1 MKEYP
6 SKERPYKTSE
16 ELRQKMK
23 DYYWT
28 RKAIQLSLEKIALE
42 LKAKE
47 VVNHYTYMQKCRE
60 EVQRQI
66 KSNL

>member
-1 MKEYP
+1 MWKVKKEG
-6 SKERPYKTSE
+6 EPYKTSQ
-16 ELRQKMK
+16 ELRQKMR

-28 RKAIQLSLEKIALE
+28 RKAIELSLEKIALE
-42 LKAKE
+42 LRAKE

-66 KSNL
+66 RSKL